1 MMMHGVLFDWMMI
14 TGDEVEHHDTLI
26 EVIKV
31 WVTIRGHSFAKLV
44 LEQYK
49 QETKKPQIKVKV
61 LELNYLQTS
70 YS

>member
-1 MMMHGVLFDWMMI
+1 MHGVLFDWMMI
-14 TGDEVEHHDTLI
+14 TGDEEEHHDTLI

-31 WVTIRGHSFAKLV
+31 WVTICGHSFAKLV